1 MGVVWRA
8 FDLELGRQ
16 VSLKRSLDADAGQ
29 IRREARI
36 GAGLLHPNVVTVF
49 DTVTDDV
56 DARWLVTEYLAARSL
71 EELVDDGGPLPED
84 RVRRIG
90 AQLAAAL
97 AAMHARGIVHRDV
110 KPGNVLVTEDDV
122 AKLTDLGIARWTEV
136 TRTGGA
142 QLTGTLGY
150 VAPEVAGGGE
160 AGPESDV
167 FSLGATLYA
176 AVEGRSPWGRARTA
190 RSCRCAAPPVGGPP
204 RPSAR
209 AGSAR
214 SSTR

>member
-1 MGVVWRA
+1 M
-8 FDLELGRQ
+8 
-16 VSLKRSLDADAGQ
+16 SLKRSLDADAGQ

-150 VAPEVAGGGE
+150 VAPEVA
-160 AGPESDV
+160 AWWR
-167 FSLGATLYA
+167 
-176 AVEGRSPWGRARTA
+176 GRSRIRRLLPGRHPLRRGRGPVAVGVGRGRPVRADAPRRRWAARPGRARGA
-190 RSCRCAAPPVGGPP
+190 S
-204 RPSAR
+204 
-209 AGSAR
+209 SAR